1 MVVKQNVHTKQDEF
15 LLQRKCQTTIASATC
30 ASTLS
35 LLATQR
41 FFSFITILNL
51 YLSTNEKL
59 MNPKAQDISP
69 SWPGCGSNGSSKK
82 TRKIVQVLH
91 FSLMTC

>member
-15 LLQRKCQTTIASATC
+15 LLQRRCQTTIASAAS

-41 FFSFITILNL
+41 FFSSIAILNL
-51 YLSTNEKL
+51 HLLSNEKL
-59 MNPKAQDISP
+59 VNPKVQDISP
-69 SWPGCGSNGSSKK
+69 SWPRCGSNGSSKK
-82 TRKIVQVLH
+82 LAELCKSYI
-91 FSLMTC
+91 FP